1 MAAPPDASIP
11 VLKGLLVL
19 LGCQL
24 VGEVAVRLTGVEFPG
39 PVVGML
45 LFLVVLRVR
54 APGESS
60 ALVAAPSLLLR
71 HLHLLFIPAGVGIV
85 VYLGTVVDEAWP
97 LALGLWG
104 SWILGFVATALTAA
118 ALMRTRGR
126 S

>member
-1 MAAPPDASIP
+1 MPNTP

-24 VGEVAVRLTGVEFPG
+24 VGEVSVRLSGIEFPG

-45 LFLVVLRVR
+45 LFLVLLRVR
-54 APGESS
+54 QPGESS
-60 ALVAAPSLLLR
+60 PLAAAPSLLLR
-71 HLHLLFIPAGVGIV
+71 HLHLLFIPAGVGIIL
-85 VYLGTVVDEAWP
+85 YLGRIADDAWP

-104 SWILGFVATALTAA
+104 SWLIGFVVTALVASV
-118 ALMRTRGR
+118 LLRTVKDR

>member
-1 MAAPPDASIP
+1 MSNAP

-24 VGEVAVRLTGVEFPG
+24 FGEIVVRLSGVEFPG

-45 LFLVVLRVR
+45 LFLVILRIR
-54 APGESS
+54 QPADGS

-85 VYLGTVVDEAWP
+85 VYLDRIAEDAWP

-104 SWILGFVATALTAA
+104 SWLIGFVVTALVAST
-118 ALMRTRGR
+118 LLRSTRDR
-126 S
+126 A

>member
-1 MAAPPDASIP
+1 MSNAP

-24 VGEVAVRLTGVEFPG
+24 VGEVAVRLSGVEFPG

-45 LFLVVLRVR
+45 LFLVILRVR
-54 APGESS
+54 KPAESS

-85 VYLGTVVDEAWP
+85 VYLDRIAEDAWP

-104 SWILGFVATALTAA
+104 SWLIGFVVTALVAST
-118 ALMRTRGR
+118 LLRTVKDRT
-126 S
+126 

>member
-1 MAAPPDASIP
+1 MSNAP

-24 VGEVAVRLTGVEFPG
+24 IGEVAVRLSGVEFPG

-45 LFLVVLRVR
+45 LFLLVLRVR
-54 APGESS
+54 QPGEGA

-71 HLHLLFIPAGVGIV
+71 HLHLLFIPAGVGIML
-85 VYLGTVVDEAWP
+85 YLGRIADDAWP

-104 SWILGFVATALTAA
+104 SWLIGFVVTALVAS
-118 ALMRTRGR
+118 ALLRTVKDP